1 MTGVQRTGRTPEKP
15 GRTPGTPPATPVESA
30 EPAKYGARRSYTL
43 IAGCVLAGLIVLLA
57 AVSFIW
63 LPYAPDDTSGTRLAA
78 PGAGHLLGTDKLGR
92 DLLTQLMTGARI
104 AVEAGLGSVLVAAS
118 IGVTLGVLSAFAL
131 GWLDDTLAAFLDILI
146 AFPTL
151 LLAMLIVAA
160 RSATL
165 GSAVLAIGLAQSA
178 VVARLV
184 RILVKR
190 ILAQDYITAAR
201 TSGTSWPRVVAGHV
215 LPNIWPTLVVN
226 LALQFG
232 LAVLAEASLSYL
244 GLGAPPPNASWGR
257 MLQEAQATF
266 TTAPAG
272 ALAPGVLLVLLVI
285 GVNLIA
291 DGLRDTLDPTARR
304 RRA

>member
-1 MTGVQRTGRTPEKP
+1 MTPTDTALTEAAP
-15 GRTPGTPPATPVESA
+15 
-30 EPAKYGARRSYTL
+30 ARRRRRSGTL
-43 IAGCVLAGLIVLLA
+43 AVGVTLAGAITLLA
-57 AVSFIW
+57 LVSLVW
-63 LPYAPDDTSGTRLAA
+63 LPYAADDTSGGRLAA
-78 PGAGHLLGTDKLGR
+78 PGGGHLLGTDKLGR
-92 DLLTQLMTGARI
+92 DLFTQLMTGSRI
-104 AVEAGLGSVLVAAS
+104 AVEAGLGSVAVAAL
-118 IGVTLGVLSAFAL
+118 IGVTLGVLAAFAQ

-151 LLAMLIVAA
+151 LLAMLVVAA

-184 RILVKR
+184 RILAKR
-190 ILAQDYITAAR
+190 VLAEDYVTAAR
-201 TSGTSWPRVVAGHV
+201 TSGTSWPRTVAGHV

-232 LAVLAEASLSYL
+232 LAVLAEAGLSYL

-291 DGLRDTLDPTARR
+291 DGLRDTLDPATRGRR
-304 RRA
+304 S

>member
-1 MTGVQRTGRTPEKP
+1 MIPADALEAARPA
-15 GRTPGTPPATPVESA
+15 GTPQ
-30 EPAKYGARRSYTL
+30 GGRRSRVSATL
-43 IAGCVLAGLIVLLA
+43 VVGSVLAGLIALLA
-57 AVSFIW
+57 VVSLFW
-63 LPYAPDDTSGTRLAA
+63 LPYPADDTSGGRLTG
-78 PGAGHLLGTDKLGR
+78 PGGGHLLGTDKLGR
-92 DLLTQLMTGARI
+92 DLFTQVMTGSRI
-104 AVEAGLGSVLVAAS
+104 AVEAGLGSVLIAAT
-118 IGVTLGVLSAFAL
+118 IGIVLGVLAAFAQ
-131 GWLDDTLAAFLDILI
+131 GWLDDTLSAFLDILI

-178 VVARLV
+178 VVARLA

-190 ILAQDYITAAR
+190 VLTQDYITAAR
-201 TSGTSWPRVVAGHV
+201 TSGTSWSRIVLGHV

-232 LAVLAEASLSYL
+232 LAVLAEAGLSYL

-272 ALAPGVLLVLLVI
+272 ALAPGILLVLLVV

-291 DGLRDTLDPTARR
+291 DGLRETLDPATGRR
-304 RRA
+304 RS